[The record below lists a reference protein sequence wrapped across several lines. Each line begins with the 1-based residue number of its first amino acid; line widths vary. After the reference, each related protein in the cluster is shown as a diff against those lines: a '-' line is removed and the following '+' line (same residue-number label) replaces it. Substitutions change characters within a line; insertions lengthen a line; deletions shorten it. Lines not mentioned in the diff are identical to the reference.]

1 MYSGLSVDSFIKK
14 PTVQRLSKE
23 GVENLKDIV
32 ITLAEHEGL
41 FAHAESFKKR
51 LNED

>member
-23 GVENLKDIV
+23 GLENLKDIV